1 MCESVS
7 AVACVSVDS
16 DRCTGSV
23 RDVGCDCVGR
33 AFEAVVC
40 AGLGVAAGSVVLI
53 GGLPV
58 LVLGLAEPPG
68 AIDFS
73 APGVLTGA
81 DTLAVGPDLPAAGA
95 PPPWAARYAI

>member
-1 MCESVS
+1 MCGSVS
-7 AVACVSVDS
+7 VVSVGS
-16 DRCTGSV
+16 GRSTGSV

-33 AFEAVVC
+33 AFEAVAC
-40 AGLGVAAGSVVLI
+40 AGLDVAAGLLVLI

-58 LVLGLAEPPG
+58 LVLDLAEPAG

-81 DTLAVGPDLPAAGA
+81 STLAVGPDLPAAGA